1 MADSEKREETGASI
15 TAPIIETAGR
25 IAAPLRTVALVALG
39 GTALIADAARR
50 RVMHAADE
58 GERQLE
64 LFSRSVRRTTA
75 RFWQRRGPQAAASS
89 DRGAR
94 TRAAS

>member
-1 MADSEKREETGASI
+1 MAESDKKEGTGAGI
-15 TAPIIETAGR
+15 TAPIIDAAGI
-25 IAAPLRTVALVALG
+25 IAGPLRTVALVALG

-50 RVMHAADE
+50 RVVYAADE

-64 LFSRSVRRTTA
+64 LFSQSVRRTTA
-75 RFWQRRGPQAAASS
+75 RFWRRRGPQAASV
-89 DRGAR
+89 DRTTR